1 MKKKEKR
8 DLFEKSK
15 RVNEENDTKQR
26 FKREERKNSQVVKEA
41 RAYGECLGTVRR
53 RRTQQTAKRFG
64 EW

>member
-26 FKREERKNSQVVKEA
+26 FKRKRKTHKWLRKQELMGNA
-41 RAYGECLGTVRR
+41 WAL
-53 RRTQQTAKRFG
+53 
-64 EW
+64 

>member
-26 FKREERKNSQVVKEA
+26 FKREERKKLTS
-41 RAYGECLGTVRR
+41 G
-53 RRTQQTAKRFG
+53 
-64 EW
+64 